1 MCVVPARCIY
11 NQYAPWQ
18 VLAHAAGGVQH
29 NVTACIAML
38 QQEYSVRQKTR
49 SDEFLGGEEIKAQC
63 DHFVIVSC

>member
-1 MCVVPARCIY
+1 M
-11 NQYAPWQ
+11 
-18 VLAHAAGGVQH
+18 LAHAAGGVQH